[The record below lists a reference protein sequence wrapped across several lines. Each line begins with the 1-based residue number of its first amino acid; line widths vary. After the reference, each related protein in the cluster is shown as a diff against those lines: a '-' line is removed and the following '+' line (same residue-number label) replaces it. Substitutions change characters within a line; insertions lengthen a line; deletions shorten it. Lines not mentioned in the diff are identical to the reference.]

1 MPKPRSLNDEDV
13 PSTSPSQLFS
23 LWAAVMAGRVAGSLK
38 AASTLITQTAA
49 SSHKPRSFAVHCLR
63 GAIRTSCNLQYSH
76 HIPTGLYIFFF
87 RAVSVYASV
96 AKFISGLVTSTPASA
111 HVELVAGPF
120 PEALSLQFHTTGVCT
135 DFRIPQSYKRL
146 SENRPAQVSF
156 IHALKGNSSTLA

>member
-1 MPKPRSLNDEDV
+1 
-13 PSTSPSQLFS
+13 
-23 LWAAVMAGRVAGSLK
+23 MAGRVAGSLK

-76 HIPTGLYIFFF
+76 HIPYGPIYIFFF
-87 RAVSVYASV
+87 AQFQFYASV